1 MRSLWTCLE
10 LRCQM
15 IASPRVSNAARRS
28 VLKRNIMVPKATT
41 LDEETG
47 PELPNWA
54 DSVLVTHTNIQTDSI
69 ETETHRRNGY
79 RAIPPRIGGRYQPTD
94 SSRKRC
100 PHVVMLTSV
109 QVRIAREPL
118 ISGPQTRLVPHAQ
131 AREAGLVPFWP
142 APEPFTTRRSWSPS
156 SRCAQA
162 GARIGPPRPPRSRPW
177 PRPPS
182 LRGVP

>member
-1 MRSLWTCLE
+1 
-10 LRCQM
+10 M

-28 VLKRNIMVPKATT
+28 VLGRNIMVPKATT

-47 PELPNWA
+47 PELPIA
-54 DSVLVTHTNIQTDSI
+54 DSELVTHTNIQTDSI

-109 QVRIAREPL
+109 QGRIAREPL
-118 ISGPQTRLVPHAQ
+118 ISDRL
-131 AREAGLVPFWP
+131 
-142 APEPFTTRRSWSPS
+142 TS
-156 SRCAQA
+156 
-162 GARIGPPRPPRSRPW
+162 
-177 PRPPS
+177 
-182 LRGVP
+182 